1 MAMSTRWYVSQ
12 LEQLPPD
19 TRRRLSAELR
29 RYLRAGSPPTRR
41 QWLQT
46 VHGAY
51 GAYRTVA

>member
-1 MAMSTRWYVSQ
+1 MSTRWYVSQ